1 MWTTASAAWRTVA
14 AEIIAAFEIKT
25 PPVPIEHM
33 LQHPRDGMWEEVDIR
48 QLSSGFLSL
57 EDRYSPRMSLA
68 RLLARQIAFSAWGQN
83 RGLLSLLDAPDALP
97 AFARMLIMPA
107 SMVQAL
113 SDSAR
118 IPATMRLHFEVPEK
132 DARSRLDDLA
142 TYL

>member
-1 MWTTASAAWRTVA
+1 MNERFSSLEALA
-14 AEIIAAFEIKT
+14 AEVIATFEIKT

-33 LQHPRDGMWEEVDIR
+33 LQHPRTGMWEEVDIR

-68 RLLARQIAFSAWGQN
+68 RLLARQIAFSSWGKK
-83 RGLLSLLDAPDALP
+83 RGILPLLDAPDAVA

-107 SMVQAL
+107 SMVEAL
-113 SDSAR
+113 SDNAR
-118 IPATMRLHFEVPEK
+118 TATNMRQHFEVPEK

-142 TYL
+142 TYR